1 MRLSQSKALGKYP
14 LARSQLTLGTRG
26 KEKIEQR
33 IGGRPVSTD
42 QKSEPKIDLM
52 SIFGDNTNTTLQI
65 YYIY

>member
-1 MRLSQSKALGKYP
+1 MRLSQSKALGMYP

-42 QKSEPKIDLM
+42 QKSVC
-52 SIFGDNTNTTLQI
+52 TTGKCKYREQKR
-65 YYIY
+65 